1 MQFKLQHK
9 TGSHKINFQLYLK
22 VQKLYYICTMQLAE
36 AKNKFIQQWGS
47 LGSKWGINRT
57 MAQIHALFLIT
68 QEPLSAEE
76 VMETL
81 QISRGNANMNIRTLI
96 DWGLVYK
103 EFKIGERKEF
113 FVGEKDIWKVGQR
126 VIKIRQRSELDPIV
140 QSLTEIQNIET
151 TKINKEEAEYFMQQ
165 MNSIKSLA
173 ELADTSLTKISSS
186 NQGWFVK
193 TFMKLFK

>member
-1 MQFKLQHK
+1 
-9 TGSHKINFQLYLK
+9 
-22 VQKLYYICTMQLAE
+22 MQLDE

-68 QEPLSAEE
+68 KEPLSAEE

-103 EFKIGERKEF
+103 EHKLGERKEF
-113 FVGEKDIWKVGQR
+113 FTGEKEIWKVAQR
-126 VIKIRQRSELDPIV
+126 VIKIRQRSELDPIMH
-140 QSLTEIQNIET
+140 SLAELQHVESSKKNQ
-151 TKINKEEAEYFMQQ
+151 EEVEYFTHQIKE
-165 MNSIKSLA
+165 IKSLA
-173 ELADTSLTKISSS
+173 ELAEKSLTTISNS
-186 NQGWFVK
+186 NESWFIR

>member
-1 MQFKLQHK
+1 MKLD
-9 TGSHKINFQLYLK
+9 
-22 VQKLYYICTMQLAE
+22 E

-68 QEPLSAEE
+68 KEPLSAEE

-103 EFKIGERKEF
+103 EYKIGERKEF
-113 FVGEKDIWKVGQR
+113 FTGEKEIWKVAQR
-126 VIKIRQRSELDPIV
+126 VIKIRQRTELDPIMHALSELQHV
-140 QSLTEIQNIET
+140 EG
-151 TKINKEEAEYFMQQ
+151 TKKNQEEVEYFTNQIKE
-165 MNSIKSLA
+165 IKSLA
-173 ELADTSLTKISSS
+173 ELAEKSLTTISNS
-186 NQGWFVK
+186 NESWFLR

>member
-1 MQFKLQHK
+1 MKLE
-9 TGSHKINFQLYLK
+9 
-22 VQKLYYICTMQLAE
+22 E

-68 QEPLSAEE
+68 QESLSAEE

-103 EFKIGERKEF
+103 EYKIGERKEF
-113 FVGEKDIWKVGQR
+113 FTGEKDIWKVAQR
-126 VIKIRQRSELDPIV
+126 VIKIRQRTELDPIMHA
-140 QSLTEIQNIET
+140 LIELQHVES
-151 TKINKEEAEYFMQQ
+151 TKKDKEEVDYFTNQIKD
-165 MNSIKSLA
+165 IKSLA
-173 ELADTSLTKISSS
+173 ELADKSLTTISNS
-186 NQGWFVK
+186 NEGWFLR

>member
-1 MQFKLQHK
+1 MSQL
-9 TGSHKINFQLYLK
+9 KINFHYYLK
-22 VQKLYYICTMQLAE
+22 VQKLYYICIMKLDE

-76 VMETL
+76 VMEAL

-103 EFKIGERKEF
+103 EYKIGERKEF
-113 FVGEKDIWKVGQR
+113 FTGEKDIWKVAQR
-126 VIKIRQRSELDPIV
+126 VIKIRQRTELDPIMHALV
-140 QSLTEIQNIET
+140 ELQHVESTA
-151 TKINKEEAEYFMQQ
+151 KDKDDVAYFTDQIK
-165 MNSIKSLA
+165 NIKSLA
-173 ELADTSLTKISSS
+173 ELADKSLTTISNS
-186 NQGWFVK
+186 NESWFLR